1 MSLRTQLLVMLA
13 SAVLAASAAGPARAQ
28 SQEGFPARPIK
39 VVVPFPPGGATD
51 IIARVIAQK
60 LTEQMGLPVIVENKA
75 GANGNIAHEFVAKA
89 QPDGYTLLYNTSS
102 IALSPALY
110 KKLAYDV
117 RADFAPVILTSAVPL
132 LLSVNPSVPANDI
145 KEFIALLR
153 ARPNALSYG
162 SAGIGNITHL
172 GSFLFLQSQGLVA
185 THVPYKG
192 SGPSVI
198 ATVAG
203 EIQFNMEPLT
213 VGLQYA
219 KDKRVRPLAV
229 TNLKR
234 SSVLPEVP
242 TLNETVM
249 PGFEI
254 ATWQGI
260 LAPARTPPEIVAR
273 LNAEVTKALASAE
286 VREKLQ
292 AQGAELLG
300 STPEQYAAYL
310 RSEVERWS
318 KVVKSSGVQ
327 FD

>member
-1 MSLRTQLLVMLA
+1 V
-13 SAVLAASAAGPARAQ
+13 VLAASWAGPARAQ
-28 SQEGFPARPIK
+28 SAAGYPNRPIK
-39 VVVPFPPGGATD
+39 IVVPFPPGGATD
-51 IIARVIAQK
+51 IIARVIGQK
-60 LTEQMGLPVIVENKA
+60 LAEQMGQSVIVENKS
-75 GANGNIAHEFVAKA
+75 GANGNIASEFVAKA
-89 QPDGYTLLYNTSS
+89 PADGYTILYNTSS
-102 IALSPALY
+102 VVLSPALY
-110 KKLAYDV
+110 KKLNFDIGT
-117 RADFAPVILTSAVPL
+117 DFAPVVLTSAVPL
-132 LLSVNPSVPANDI
+132 LLTVNPAVAANNI
-145 KEFIALLR
+145 REFIDLLR

-203 EIQFNMEPLT
+203 EVQFNMEPLT
-213 VGLQYA
+213 VGLAYV
-219 KDKRVRPLAV
+219 KDKRIRALAV

-234 SSVLPEVP
+234 SSILPDVP
-242 TLNETVM
+242 TMNETVM
-249 PGFEI
+249 PGFEV

-260 LAPARTPPEIVAR
+260 LAPVKTPPEIVNR
-273 LNAEVTKALASAE
+273 LNAEVMKALATPD

-292 AQGAELLG
+292 AQGAEILG

-310 RSEVERWS
+310 KSEVERWG
-318 KVVKSSGVQ
+318 KVVRSSGVQ